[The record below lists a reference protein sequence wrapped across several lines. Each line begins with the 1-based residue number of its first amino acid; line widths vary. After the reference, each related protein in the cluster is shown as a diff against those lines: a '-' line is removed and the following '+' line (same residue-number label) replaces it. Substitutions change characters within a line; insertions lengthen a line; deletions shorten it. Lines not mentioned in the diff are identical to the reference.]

1 MSPQLS
7 FEYFPPKTDDG
18 KARLYNVHE
27 ELRMLAPTFCS
38 VTYGAGGSTR
48 TNTLDVVMH
57 LNSLG
62 VAVAPHLS
70 FGTDDASVIYELLG
84 TYRNAGICRIVALR
98 GDVQSGVS
106 NTAQPVYAQKL
117 VEFIREHFGNH
128 FDVSVAAYPEVH
140 PQATDLATDVSCLKR
155 KLDAGANRA
164 LTQFF
169 YNPDA
174 YFYFI
179 DACAKAGITTPI
191 IPGIMPILNWR
202 NLVRFASNCGADI
215 PRWLR
220 YRLESLENDEAGF
233 RAFCRDFLAR
243 FCQTLLAGGAP
254 GLHVYTMNQ
263 AAPTLALCNDL
274 GFATKAAA

>member
-18 KARLYNVHE
+18 KARLYSVHE

-98 GDVQSGVS
+98 GDVQSDVS
-106 NTAQPVYAQKL
+106 DTAQPVYAQKL

-233 RAFCRDFLAR
+233 QAFCRDFLAR